1 MYRVYFLLLMLMSP
15 TLALVAQESNFTIKN
30 IKFKSEG
37 VSLSGTIFS
46 PKKPYAAVIIV
57 HGSGQEKRMTEFATK
72 LANNGIIAF
81 TYDKRGVGES
91 GGVYAGPEVGTNNV
105 DSANLNLLA
114 IDASAATNVLLT
126 NLPAK
131 HLPIGLIGFSQA
143 GWIIPL
149 AAEMNRRV
157 NFMVLFSGPV
167 VTAREQLRFQFF
179 TKGDVNF
186 WETHSQS
193 EMRSY
198 VLNAPDK
205 YQFIDTDPNTALS
218 KLSIQGLWIFGGKDI
233 QIPTQLSIEN
243 IDHLKENGKL
253 YEYHLFQDLGHNT
266 TPLGNSEPFNMAIKW
281 IKTKVVVR

>member
-1 MYRVYFLLLMLMSP
+1 MSS

-30 IKFKSEG
+30 VKFKSEG
-37 VSLSGTIFS
+37 VSLSGTIFT
-46 PKKPYAAVIIV
+46 PKKPYSAVIIV

-91 GGVYAGPEVGTNNV
+91 GGVYAGPEVGTNNI

-114 IDASAATNVLLT
+114 IDASLATNILLAH
-126 NLPAK
+126 LPTK

-143 GWIIPL
+143 GWVIPL
-149 AAEMNRRV
+149 AAEKNSKV
-157 NFMVLFSGPV
+157 NFMALFSGPV

-179 TKGDVNF
+179 TQGNANF
-186 WETHSQS
+186 WETHSES

-198 VLNAPDK
+198 ILNAPDK
-205 YQFIDTDPNTALS
+205 YQFVDTDPRSALS
-218 KLSIQGLWIFGGKDI
+218 KLSIPGLWIFGGKDI

-243 IDHLKENGKL
+243 IEYLKKSGKA
-253 YEYHLFQDLGHNT
+253 YEYQIFPALGHNT
-266 TPLGNSEPFNMAIKW
+266 TPARNSEPFDMAINW
-281 IKTKVVVR
+281 IKTRVGKK

>member
-1 MYRVYFLLLMLMSP
+1 MSS

-37 VSLSGTIFS
+37 VSLSGTIFT

-57 HGSGQEKRMTEFATK
+57 HGSGQEKRMTEFAMK
-72 LANNGIIAF
+72 LANTGITAF

-91 GGVYAGPEVGTNNV
+91 GGVYAGPEIGTNNI

-114 IDASAATNVLLT
+114 IDASAAANTLLA
-126 NLPAK
+126 NLPTK
-131 HLPIGLIGFSQA
+131 NLPIGMIGFSQA

-149 AAEMNRRV
+149 AAEKNSKV

-179 TKGDVNF
+179 TQGNANF
-186 WETHSQS
+186 WETHSES
-193 EMRSY
+193 EMRTY
-198 VLNAPDK
+198 ILNAPDK
-205 YQFIDTDPNTALS
+205 YQFVDTDPRTALS
-218 KLSIQGLWIFGGKDI
+218 KLSIKGLWIFGGKDI

-243 IDHLKENGKL
+243 ICHLKDGGKS
-253 YEYHLFQDLGHNT
+253 YEYHLFPALGHNT
-266 TPLGNSEPFNMAIKW
+266 TPAGKSESFDMAVNW
-281 IKTKVVVR
+281 IKTRVCRK